1 MKKKLM
7 ILGLMA
13 GGSMFAATRF
23 SVGVSV
29 GRVDP
34 ACAPPIYNSYVSPGY
49 YSGYVN
55 GYSGGYRYDRS
66 YDRFRDS
73 RNFRRDRDH
82 DRDDRG
88 RDWDDRRW
96 NTNDWRRR

>member
-23 SVGVSV
+23 SIGVNV

-34 ACAPPIYNSYVSPGY
+34 ACAPQAYNSYVSPGY
-49 YSGYVN
+49 SSGYYS
-55 GYSGGYRYDRS
+55 GYSGGYRDDRS
-66 YDRFRDS
+66 FDQFRDS
-73 RNFRRDRDH
+73 RSFHRDRDH
-82 DRDDRG
+82 DRDERG
-88 RDWDDRRW
+88 RDRRL

>member
-23 SVGVSV
+23 SIGVNL

-34 ACAPPIYNSYVSPGY
+34 ACAPQAYNSYVQPGY
-49 YSGYVN
+49 YSGYVG
-55 GYSGGYRYDRS
+55 GYSGRYDR
-66 YDRFRDS
+66 FHDS
-73 RNFRRDRDH
+73 RNFRRDGDH

-88 RDWDDRRW
+88 RGRDDRRS
-96 NTNDWRRR
+96 NSNDWRRR